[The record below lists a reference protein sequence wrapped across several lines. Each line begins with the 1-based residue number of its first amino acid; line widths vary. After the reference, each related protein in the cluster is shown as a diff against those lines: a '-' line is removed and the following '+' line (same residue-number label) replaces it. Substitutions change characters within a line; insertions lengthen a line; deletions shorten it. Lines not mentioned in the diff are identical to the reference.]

1 MVCRAFM
8 IITNTCLADWVKG
21 EGEPNGFKLVTAF
34 FPEEQSNSN
43 GN

>member
-1 MVCRAFM
+1 M
-8 IITNTCLADWVKG
+8 IITNKCLADWVKG

-34 FPEEQSNSN
+34 FPEEQSDSN